1 MKIIKRI
8 LLVLLGLLLIAQ
20 FIRPSKN
27 ISNSKTTNDINEK
40 FILPQDVATML
51 RTSCYDCHSNE
62 THYPWYAE
70 VQPIGWWL
78 NSHIQDA
85 KRHLNFSEFASY
97 SLRRQYNKLE
107 DIAQQVNDGLMPLPS
122 YLIIHTDARLSQ
134 EHKERLIMWAN
145 ATRDSMMAQYS
156 LDSLERRK

>member
-8 LLVLLGLLLIAQ
+8 LFVFLGLLLIAQ
-20 FIRPSKN
+20 FIRPSKDV
-27 ISNSKTTNDINEK
+27 SNNKTINDISEK
-40 FILPQDVATML
+40 FILPQDVANML

-62 THYPWYAE
+62 TYYPWYAE

-78 NSHIQDA
+78 NSHILDA

-97 SLRRQYNKLE
+97 SPRRQYNKLE
-107 DIAQQVNDGLMPLPS
+107 DIAQQVNEGSMPLPS

-134 EHKERLIMWAN
+134 EHKERLITWVN
-145 ATRDSMMAQYS
+145 ATRDSMKAYS
-156 LDSLERRK
+156 GDSLE